1 MGAVKVTL
9 RKREYASGKVSL
21 YLDFYPAIRNPRTM
35 QMTRREYLGIYIMKS
50 PRTAADRRVNAAKLK
65 QAEAIRAQ
73 REISLINEQYGFLDK
88 GKGMMNVLD
97 YFYSILPGHDKKWRI
112 VYEHFNIFVKGQ
124 CNFDELTV
132 DFCNKFREYLGTTTR
147 IKSDHL
153 KLSQNSAAGYWSTF
167 RAFLAIAFKEGYLKE
182 NVNDYLDKIETQ
194 ETKREYLT
202 QEELQKIADSHC
214 DYPVLKSA
222 SLFSCLTGLRLSD
235 ILPKFFVDG
244 EIVIKNRLITQEV
257 QEAREAKLTVDK
269 IIAHLHEKGDKK
281 AIVDFEPD
289 WAQDTVDRLLFPE
302 NYKNPESDEPFF
314 DNKIEDFLKFKKIS
328 YQRHK
333 SYCCIFDIVKRF
345 ELYAGKPINMDKAT
359 GDTLVSL
366 EKFLRKNTPSLN
378 QRKTNIASS

>member
-9 RKREYASGKVSL
+9 RKREYASGKISL

-88 GKGMMNVLD
+88 GKGMMNVLE

-202 QEELQKIADSHC
+202 QEELQIIADSHC

-235 ILPKFFVDG
+235 ILQLEWHHIQDYPSAVNASASRQRRPTPKLPSPSVTRHSNSA
-244 EIVIKNRLITQEV
+244 VLHPK
-257 QEAREAKLTVDK
+257 AKYSR
-269 IIAHLHEKGDKK
+269 ASH
-281 AIVDFEPD
+281 
-289 WAQDTVDRLLFPE
+289 
-302 NYKNPESDEPFF
+302 
-314 DNKIEDFLKFKKIS
+314 
-328 YQRHK
+328 
-333 SYCCIFDIVKRF
+333 
-345 ELYAGKPINMDKAT
+345 
-359 GDTLVSL
+359 
-366 EKFLRKNTPSLN
+366 
-378 QRKTNIASS
+378 ASSSTDG

>member
-88 GKGMMNVLD
+88 GKGMMSVLE

-124 CNFDELTV
+124 CSFDELTV

-147 IKSDHL
+147 IKSDRL

-235 ILPKFFVDG
+235 ILQLEWHHIQDYPSG
-244 EIVIKNRLITQEV
+244 GNCIRIKTEKTDT
-257 QEAREAKLTVDK
+257 EAT
-269 IIAHLHEKGDKK
+269 IPI
-281 AIVDFEPD
+281 
-289 WAQDTVDRLLFPE
+289 
-302 NYKNPESDEPFF
+302 SDQA
-314 DNKIEDFLKFKKIS
+314 L
-328 YQRHK
+328 
-333 SYCCIFDIVKRF
+333 
-345 ELYAGKPINMDKAT
+345 ELCG
-359 GDTLVSL
+359 
-366 EKFLRKNTPSLN
+366 TPSEGKVFKGLTRQLVN
-378 QRKTNIASS
+378 GRLKEWIKSAGIDKYITFHCFRHTYATLLIAGGADIYTISKMLTHKNVSTTQIYADLVNEKKKQASEIIKIKE

>member
-214 DYPVLKSA
+214 D
-222 SLFSCLTGLRLSD
+222 
-235 ILPKFFVDG
+235 
-244 EIVIKNRLITQEV
+244 
-257 QEAREAKLTVDK
+257 
-269 IIAHLHEKGDKK
+269 
-281 AIVDFEPD
+281 
-289 WAQDTVDRLLFPE
+289 
-302 NYKNPESDEPFF
+302 
-314 DNKIEDFLKFKKIS
+314 
-328 YQRHK
+328 
-333 SYCCIFDIVKRF
+333 
-345 ELYAGKPINMDKAT
+345 
-359 GDTLVSL
+359 
-366 EKFLRKNTPSLN
+366 
-378 QRKTNIASS
+378 

>member
-9 RKREYASGKVSL
+9 RRREYPSGKVSL

-73 REISLINEQYGFLDK
+73 RELSLINEQYGFLDK
-88 GKGMMNVLD
+88 GKGMMNVLE

-112 VYEHFNIFVKGQ
+112 VYEHFNLFTKGR
-124 CNFDELTV
+124 CSFDELTV
-132 DFCNKFREYLGTTTR
+132 DFCNKFREHLTAANR
-147 IKSDHL
+147 IKSDRL

-182 NVNDYLDKIETQ
+182 NVNDYLDKIETR

-202 QEELQKIADSHC
+202 HEELQQLAASHC

-235 ILPKFFVDG
+235 ILQLEWHHIQDYPSGGKCVR
-244 EIVIKNRLITQEV
+244 IKTEKTDT
-257 QEAREAKLTVDK
+257 EATIPISREALELCGEPSEGKVFKVLTRQTVNGHLKDWVKSAGIDK
-269 IIAHLHEKGDKK
+269 YITFHCFRHTYATLLIAGGADIYTVSKMLTHKNVSTTQIYADLVNEKKKQASEII
-281 AIVDFEPD
+281 
-289 WAQDTVDRLLFPE
+289 
-302 NYKNPESDEPFF
+302 
-314 DNKIEDFLKFKKIS
+314 KIKE
-328 YQRHK
+328 
-333 SYCCIFDIVKRF
+333 
-345 ELYAGKPINMDKAT
+345 
-359 GDTLVSL
+359 
-366 EKFLRKNTPSLN
+366 
-378 QRKTNIASS
+378 

>member
-1 MGAVKVTL
+1 MVAVKVTL
-9 RKREYASGKVSL
+9 RKRDYPSGRVSL

-65 QAEAIRAQ
+65 RAEAIRAQ

-202 QEELQKIADSHC
+202 QEELQKIADSNC

-235 ILPKFFVDG
+235 ILQLEWHHIQDYPSGGKC
-244 EIVIKNRLITQEV
+244 IRIKTEKTDT
-257 QEAREAKLTVDK
+257 EAT
-269 IIAHLHEKGDKK
+269 IPI
-281 AIVDFEPD
+281 
-289 WAQDTVDRLLFPE
+289 
-302 NYKNPESDEPFF
+302 SDQA
-314 DNKIEDFLKFKKIS
+314 L
-328 YQRHK
+328 
-333 SYCCIFDIVKRF
+333 
-345 ELYAGKPINMDKAT
+345 
-359 GDTLVSL
+359 
-366 EKFLRKNTPSLN
+366 
-378 QRKTNIASS
+378 

>member
-202 QEELQKIADSHC
+202 QEELQKIADSNC